1 MFALLATGL
10 AKDDKRDKRHLVT
23 GFSGYSGLGTAYA
36 APVATIAAA
45 PVATIAAAPVAQ
57 TVAVNHHTHTHSV
70 ERVNVPVPYTV
81 DRTVVQTVPVD
92 RPVPQPYPVTVIKNV
107 PQPYTV
113 DRPVPQ
119 VCVLF
124 SNVSK

>member
-1 MFALLATGL
+1 MTGY
-10 AKDDKRDKRHLVT
+10 T

-36 APVATIAAA
+36 APVATFAAA
-45 PVATIAAAPVAQ
+45 PVVAQ
-57 TVAVNHHTHTHSV
+57 TVGINHHTHTHSV

-92 RPVPQPYPVTVIKNV
+92 RPVPQPYPVTIIKNV

-119 VCVLF
+119 VNVPF
-124 SNVSK
+124 SNVLK